1 MNYQGGTTLV
11 TQLQFIHNGVM
22 MGFSMDDGV
31 RVGVVGSQNLLNLG
45 NSSVVVHPQL
55 R

>member
-1 MNYQGGTTLV
+1 MGAV
-11 TQLQFIHNGVM
+11 HPQLRDD
-22 MGFSMDDGV
+22 GFSMDGV
-31 RVGVVGSQNLLNLG
+31 WVGVVGSQNLLNLG